1 MAKVSVNYKLDEEL
15 KNRVDKKLA
24 LLEIPVTTAVTGL
37 YQYIDQHSTLPF
49 IIQSQVQTAEEM
61 DQTMIALF
69 YGVAFHLQGIIAE
82 FDLKNNTQ
90 TDIFKLNNT
99 ACQIKK
105 YHNNYIKIEGLTVEQ
120 RYRVESVMDTMMSAV
135 LKANLFHDYYFDRKS
150 DGDTVGLLKLKT
162 ERFIEEL
169 NALDNEVSK

>member
-1 MAKVSVNYKLDEEL
+1 MAKASVNYKIDEEL

-61 DQTMIALF
+61 EQTMIALL
-69 YGVAFHLQGIIAE
+69 YGVAFHLQGVISE
-82 FDLKNNTQ
+82 FETNSTQ
-90 TDIFKLNNT
+90 TDILKLNNS

-105 YHNNYIKIEGLTVEQ
+105 YLSKYIKIEGLTLEQ
-120 RYRVESVMDTMMSAV
+120 RYRVENVLDSMIPAV
-135 LKANLFHDYYFDRKS
+135 LYANLFHDYFFDRKS
-150 DGDTVGLLKLKT
+150 DGNTVGLLKLKT

>member
-1 MAKVSVNYKLDEEL
+1 MAKVSVNYKIDEEL
-15 KNRVDKKLA
+15 KSRVDKKLA

-61 DQTMIALF
+61 EQTIIALF
-69 YGVAFHLQGIIAE
+69 YGVAFHLQGVISE
-82 FDLKNNTQ
+82 FEKNNTQ
-90 TDIFKLNNT
+90 TDILKLNNS
-99 ACQIKK
+99 ACQIKT
-105 YHNNYIKIEGLTVEQ
+105 YLSNYIKIEGLTVEQ
-120 RYRVESVMDTMMSAV
+120 KYRVENVMDSMIPAV
-135 LKANLFHDYYFDRKS
+135 SYANLFHDYYFDRKS